1 MTLISDVLPSEQEC
15 TSSNSLDSGDTACS
29 GTPDPI
35 PQEVGGSLQLGGH
48 EPNHESIRRPI
59 TGRWHPYAYGS
70 EVKQGLPETSACFS
84 APEEF
89 LIALTYGGESEWV
102 KKVLADASLRLAA

>member
-1 MTLISDVLPSEQEC
+1 MIRFVAAKLQTAAHLLRNRIRS
-15 TSSNSLDSGDTACS
+15 TGASSIAR
-29 GTPDPI
+29 I
-35 PQEVGGSLQLGGH
+35 Q
-48 EPNHESIRRPI
+48 R
-59 TGRWHPYAYGS
+59 S

>member
-1 MTLISDVLPSEQEC
+1 MGRK
-15 TSSNSLDSGDTACS
+15 SSR
-29 GTPDPI
+29 
-35 PQEVGGSLQLGGH
+35 VY
-48 EPNHESIRRPI
+48 R
-59 TGRWHPYAYGS
+59 
-70 EVKQGLPETSACFS
+70 KTSACFS